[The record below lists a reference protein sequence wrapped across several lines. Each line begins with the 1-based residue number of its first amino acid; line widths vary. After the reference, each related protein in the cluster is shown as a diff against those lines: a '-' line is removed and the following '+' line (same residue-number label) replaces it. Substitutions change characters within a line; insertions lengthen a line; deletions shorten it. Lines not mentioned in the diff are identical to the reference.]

1 MTIKKVAILGFA
13 DAKVDDKDYNDAF
26 ETAKIL
32 SKTGYTIINGGGPGV
47 MRAATEG
54 AHAGGGKAI
63 GITFYPVRP
72 SQPAFFEGRDANN
85 HFDEEIKTATYV
97 ERTLKIMDVADVYII
112 FNGGTGTISEF
123 GMAWGLAR
131 LHFGHH
137 KPLILFGSW
146 WHDMVEAIG
155 KNMRLRPEE
164 LKVYHIVTSPNEVLI
179 KIKALEASS
188 EHDFLRTR
196 THR

>member
-1 MTIKKVAILGFA
+1 MDISKVAFLGFA
-13 DAKVDDKDYNDAF
+13 DAKADDWEYGQTF
-26 ETAKIL
+26 ESAKIL
-32 SKTGYTIINGGGPGV
+32 AKNGYVIVDGGGPGV

-63 GITFYPVRP
+63 GITFYPKK
-72 SQPAFFEGRDANN
+72 SEGMDTFEGRDLEN
-85 HFDEEIKTATYV
+85 HFDEEIKTETYV
-97 ERTLKIMDVADVYII
+97 ERTLKIMEVADVYLI

-131 LHFGHH
+131 LNFGHH

-146 WHDMVEAIG
+146 WHEIIEAFG

-164 LKVYHIVTSPNEVLI
+164 LKVYHIVDSPEEVLI
-179 KIKALEASS
+179 KIKALET
-188 EHDFLRTR
+188 E
-196 THR
+196 